1 MKLFSFLVLCL
12 VLGMTAFS
20 AGCSTADTK
29 AGNSQVIS
37 TTAPPHT
44 NITYE
49 KYGFAFA
56 YPNNLLLT
64 ETDTSEAN
72 TARWESGKINLHG
85 VSENTT
91 INWMAMHHR
100 PPDIPAVYEYMRSE
114 FLKDPEV
121 SDVKLSLLQ
130 TYPTTTCGD
139 TTLVGHVSFYDK
151 VRKISLN
158 EGIVLW
164 YHPKQDRTYYIDVT
178 SDKDY
183 NSFVKGT
190 LADYQQSFRCV
201 DS

>member
-1 MKLFSFLVLCL
+1 MKLFSFLALCL
-12 VLGMTAFS
+12 VLGMSAFS
-20 AGCSTADTK
+20 AGCSTANTN
-29 AGNSQVIS
+29 AGNSQAVT
-37 TTAPPHT
+37 TTALPPT

-49 KYGFAFA
+49 KNGFTFD
-56 YPNNLLLT
+56 YPDNLLLT

-72 TARWESGKINLHG
+72 AGRWESGEVNLHG

-100 PPDIPAVYEYMRSE
+100 PPDIPAVYEYMRSLS
-114 FLKDPEV
+114 LKDPTV
-121 SDVKLSLLQ
+121 SDVKLSILQ
-130 TYPTTTCGD
+130 TYPATTCGD
-139 TTLVGHVSFYDK
+139 ATLVGHMSFYDK
-151 VRKISLN
+151 VHKTPLN
-158 EGIVLW
+158 EGIILW

>member
-1 MKLFSFLVLCL
+1 MKFFSFMILCL
-12 VLGMTAFS
+12 ILGMSAFS

-29 AGNSQVIS
+29 AGNSQAVPP
-37 TTAPPHT
+37 TAPPLT

-49 KYGFAFA
+49 KYGFAFD
-56 YPNNLLLT
+56 YPDNLVLT

-72 TARWESGKINLHG
+72 TARWESGKINLKG

-100 PPDIPAVYEYMRSE
+100 PPDIPAVYEYMRGE

-130 TYPTTTCGD
+130 TYPVTTCGD

>member
-1 MKLFSFLVLCL
+1 MKLFSFLVLSL

-20 AGCSTADTK
+20 AGCSTAGTEDSNTQ
-29 AGNSQVIS
+29 AVT
-37 TTAPPHT
+37 TTAPPPS

-49 KYGFAFA
+49 KNGFAFN
-56 YPNNLLLT
+56 YPNNLVLT

-72 TARWESGKINLHG
+72 TARWESGEINLHG

-130 TYPTTTCGD
+130 TYPATTCGY

-183 NSFVKGT
+183 YSFVRGT
-190 LADYQQSFRCV
+190 LADYQQSFRCA